1 MRLRS
6 FDTKG
11 VAIIQFSK
19 PLMQIANISLV
30 EESQAFSFII
40 FIAGSPTQTV
50 KVIGWKILDWGNNFI
65 KVQLNISD
73 SDKLSTGEVSSFEF

>member
-11 VAIIQFSK
+11 AAVIQFSK
-19 PLMQIANISLV
+19 PLMQIANFSLD
-30 EESQAFSFII
+30 EESQAFSFMIL
-40 FIAGSPTQTV
+40 IAGSPSKIV

-65 KVQLNISD
+65 KV
-73 SDKLSTGEVSSFEF
+73 